1 MHKTD
6 VIEWYRAQRSAREG
20 RPIGVYQGVKDLAAS
35 VGLDP
40 TTIYTWPDQLDWPR
54 QCMVEVA
61 TDGAFRADRQQRVHR
76 QSMRHRSKVK
86 DKRKRRIEQDR
97 RVSSAL
103 T

>member
-1 MHKTD
+1 MHKRD

-20 RPIGVYQGVKDLAAS
+20 RPVGVYQAIKDLAES
-35 VGLDP
+35 LGLHP

-61 TDGAFRADRQQRVHR
+61 TEGAFRADREQRVHR
-76 QSMRHRSKVK
+76 QSE
-86 DKRKRRIEQDR
+86 KRKRRVEQDR